1 MDTEIPDRPSVDL
14 HPTSKR
20 PHTVFGVNSTV
31 TAQAPDDKVHYL
43 KRLLLVS
50 VARAIKMCAS
60 TALRSL
66 LVRLSPRGVRGVSRG
81 YSLGSDNYD
90 RLCLAMQV
98 VLITPSGSSATS
110 FRSFSGLFLG
120 VTRASLSLLYRRG
133 ILGTL

>member
-66 LVRLSPRGVRGVSRG
+66 IVRLSPRGVRGVSRG

-110 FRSFSGLFLG
+110 HLGHFQGNSSFSI
-120 VTRASLSLLYRRG
+120 AG